1 MSIAR
6 KIEYSLTFL
15 LLFSLIGIVIWGW
28 VAFSS
33 PAKPVN
39 CNEAMQKWNYYEGQA
54 AISAFKGD
62 EISSKTLRKNYETLA
77 LKIAPSCFPQQL
89 KDYLIS
95 NP

>member
-1 MSIAR
+1 
-6 KIEYSLTFL
+6 
-15 LLFSLIGIVIWGW
+15 
-28 VAFSS
+28 
-33 PAKPVN
+33 
-39 CNEAMQKWNYYEGQA
+39 MQKWNYYEGQA